1 MKKNLFL
8 GFIAFAAMAV
18 TSCTNDDVNEFIPQ
32 GKAIEFST
40 YLGRDAQAR
49 GTEADATS
57 LKTTGFGVYAY
68 LHTGTADYS
77 NANFLSNE
85 KVSGDAWGYTTKY
98 WPKETAVKI
107 NFLAYGPHNASPS
120 VSDGVLSFQVADEP
134 ENHIDLVVAE
144 AELNQTSTTN
154 SGTVA
159 FDFKH
164 MLSRLGFDIA
174 VAGAESVTVTS
185 VTFESTMKTSC
196 TVDMKKDGTSGN
208 ELATTAT
215 GDEASKTYEL
225 TISGD
230 NKYMFIVPQTLAS
243 ATVTINY
250 TATYEGGVTAE
261 GRASGS
267 LESTIFVQGT
277 AYNIKASVAAGAPI
291 EFSATVTAWEGPSG
305 DVTVNSPIISNHTLG
320 HKGLNAPLWSPIK
333 GKRPY

>member
-1 MKKNLFL
+1 MKKNLLL

-18 TSCTNDDVNEFIPQ
+18 TSCTNDELNEFIPQ

-40 YLGRDAQAR
+40 YLGRDAQSR
-49 GTEADATS
+49 GTEANATS
-57 LKTTGFGVYAY
+57 LETTGFGVYAY
-68 LHTGTADYS
+68 LHTGTANYT

-85 KVSGDAWGYTTKY
+85 KVSGDGWGYTTKY

-107 NFLAYGPHNASPS
+107 DFLAYGPYNGSAS
-120 VSDGVLSFQVADEP
+120 VAEGELNFTVADEP
-134 ENHIDLVVAE
+134 ESHIDLVVAE

-174 VAGAESVTVTS
+174 VAGANSATVTS

-196 TVDMKKDGTSGN
+196 TVDMKKNGTSGN

-215 GDEASKTYEL
+215 GAAASKTYEL

-230 NKYMFIVPQTLAS
+230 NKYMFIIPQTLAS

-250 TATYEGGVTAE
+250 RATYGDGVTAD
-261 GRASGS
+261 GSASGS
-267 LESTIFVQGT
+267 LGSTTFAQGT
-277 AYNIKASVAAGAPI
+277 AYNIKASVAEGAPI
-291 EFSATVTAWEGPSG
+291 VFSATVTAWEGPSG
-305 DVTVNSPIISNHTLG
+305 DVTVN
-320 HKGLNAPLWSPIK
+320 
-333 GKRPY
+333 